1 MVIKVNGYELNI
13 TRNQDIYI
21 GGSRCG
27 QMFIN
32 WEDLDESEK
41 MALENIKKKAQDL
54 ILKSEQVL
62 MPQNHCSVQ

>member
-1 MVIKVNGYELNI
+1 MIIKVNGYELNI
-13 TRNQDIYI
+13 KRDQDVYI

-41 MALENIKKKAQDL
+41 VVLENIENKALDL

-62 MPQNHCSVQ
+62 MPQNQCAI